1 MKENIASSKPDIL
14 FHPIVLGTIFLYFAN
29 NLIFQQLWSSELTGK
44 ISDFA
49 WLFFAPIVVC
59 SLATWIIPPQV
70 VRKKNIDGF
79 IWLVIGLFFT
89 AVKIVPFA
97 NTFIVGT
104 IEKSFGFP
112 ITLVFDPTDLWAL
125 VSLVIGFYFWRT
137 MKGFARSAS
146 LSKSLLALSLVALL
160 TIADAAA
167 EDYGISCFE
176 TKDGAIIASSAYAD
190 YVSANGG
197 ETWNSNN
204 QGTECQQNAS
214 KVAQYLE
221 VGDKTVRARFI
232 PGKPIELSVDG
243 GKSWEVGYK
252 LELNTQAQQAYYQKF
267 HEGNSIFR
275 EGPLDAIIDPLSG
288 NLLFAMGHEGVLLRK
303 PDRTWQWVGV
313 GAYQKVDYLSPDLY
327 TLLWGEGLL
336 ALVNGMLTFAILAIK
351 QSADKSELTGGL
363 NIILIIIAWLALA
376 VTAFIFPPAITVGEI
391 ENMSAPAVI
400 GTLIISFV
408 VTAIISLQ
416 LLGSSHPIKKL
427 FIFSCLSVCLF
438 FAPYLLWFIN
448 LLPNYYFAP
457 ELAFAF
463 QIGLIVIGLVKFK
476 VHQPIMLPGRDKK
489 END

>member
-1 MKENIASSKPDIL
+1 MKENIASRKPDIL
-14 FHPIVLGTIFLYFAN
+14 FHPIVLGTMFLYFAN
-29 NLIFQQLWSSELTGK
+29 NFLFQRLWPSQLTGK

-49 WLFFAPIVVC
+49 WLFFTPIVAC
-59 SLATWIIPPQV
+59 SIALWIIPPQV

-79 IWLVIGLFFT
+79 IWLTIALFFT
-89 AVKIVPFA
+89 VVKIVPLA
-97 NTFIVGT
+97 NIFIVGT

-125 VSLVIGFYFWRT
+125 LSLLMSFYFWRT
-137 MKGFARSAS
+137 MKGFSRRAS

-176 TKDGAIIASSAYAD
+176 AKDGAIIASSAYAD
-190 YVSANGG
+190 YVSVNGG

-204 QGTECQQNAS
+204 EPTVCHQNAYA
-214 KVAQYLE
+214 VAQYLE
-221 VGDKTVRARFI
+221 VSSKTFRARFI
-232 PGKPIELSVDG
+232 PGKPIELSVNG

-275 EGPLDAIIDPLSG
+275 EGPLDAIIDLHSG

-303 PDRTWQWVGV
+303 PDRTWEWVGV

-336 ALVNGMLTFAILAIK
+336 ALVNGMLTFAVLAIK
-351 QSADKSELTGGL
+351 QSSNRSELTGAP
-363 NIILIIIAWLALA
+363 NIALLIMAWLALGA
-376 VTAFIFPPAITVGEI
+376 TAFVFPPAITVGEI
-391 ENMSAPAVI
+391 ENLSAPAVI

-408 VTAIISLQ
+408 VTIIISLQ
-416 LLGSSHPIKKL
+416 LLESSHPIKKL
-427 FIFSCLSVCLF
+427 LIFSCLSACLF
-438 FAPYLLWFIN
+438 FTPYLFWFIN
-448 LLPNYYFAP
+448 WLPNYYFAP
-457 ELAFAF
+457 GLAFAF

-476 VHQPIMLPGRDKK
+476 VYQQITLPGEEQK